1 MLYRRYYANLCSHAV
16 RYVLAKEVAEDLVT
30 EIFLGLW
37 EKQNF
42 NHITT
47 CYGAYLY
54 RAVRNRAYNYVRH
67 ELNQTCPLTPVD
79 DDDFSQPDTPET
91 VLYGH
96 DLIQRLDAEIQ
107 ALPAQCRRA
116 FILSRHEGKRYAEI
130 AAKLAISPK
139 GVEHLSY
146 PRPEPPAKTPVGRLA
161 DYVSLLLDHARATP
175 QTPALRLF

>member
-1 MLYRRYYANLCSHAV
+1 MYRRYYANLCSHAV

-91 VLYGH
+91 VLHGH

-130 AAKLAISPK
+130 AAELAISPK
-139 GVEHLSY
+139 GVEHLITRALS
-146 PRPEPPAKTPVGRLA
+146 RLRKHLSG
-161 DYVSLLLDHARATP
+161 DWLITFLYC
-175 QTPALRLF
+175 